1 MLVEPK
7 RAVRYRVWVSGHPK
21 FVLSQAFDHE
31 RNARH
36 GFTDADHLH
45 AAAQWLAA
53 AQDSQPD
60 GGIAGRYQLDRGW
73 TSSYRETTE
82 ISYRPFSP

>member
-7 RAVRYRVWVSGHPK
+7 RAVRHRVWVSGHPK
-21 FVLSQAFDHE
+21 FVLSQAFHHE
-31 RNARH
+31 RNTRH

-73 TSSYRETTE
+73 TSSYPETTD